1 MSNKNVEAIYSLSP
15 PQQGMLFET
24 LYAPESGIH
33 VEQFTC
39 ALHGN
44 LNLSAFEQGWQ
55 RIVERHS
62 ILRTGFVWKEQ
73 DEPLQV
79 VLRQVEVPLEQQ
91 DWRGYQL
98 PEQQEQLQVRTPIP
112 GISS

>member
-1 MSNKNVEAIYSLSP
+1 VSNKNVEAIYPLSP

-44 LNLSAFEQGWQ
+44 LNLSAFKQGWQ
-55 RIVERHS
+55 RIVERLNLKNR
-62 ILRTGFVWKEQ
+62 LR
-73 DEPLQV
+73 
-79 VLRQVEVPLEQQ
+79 LE
-91 DWRGYQL
+91 GS
-98 PEQQEQLQVRTPIP
+98 
-112 GISS
+112 G

>member
-1 MSNKNVEAIYSLSP
+1 VSNKNVEAIYPLSAAT
-15 PQQGMLFET
+15 GHALRD
-24 LYAPESGIH
+24 APESGIH

-62 ILRTGFVWKEQ
+62 
-73 DEPLQV
+73 
-79 VLRQVEVPLEQQ
+79 
-91 DWRGYQL
+91 
-98 PEQQEQLQVRTPIP
+98 
-112 GISS
+112 